1 MGRAEGLVVSDAL
14 KPLNLNLFGA
24 ALLDA
29 LLRWVAQLRSYVI
42 FGQYG
47 NLTEL
52 SE

>member
-1 MGRAEGLVVSDAL
+1 MGRVEGLVVSDAL
-14 KPLNLNLFGA
+14 KPLNLFGA